1 MYKLFPNIVH
11 DIEVYNFQDRKR
23 ELQQYCYD
31 EMGND
36 PDGKIYRTNRGGWQ
50 SDDGYHLHDNPVRRA
65 VLDTLGYYLNN
76 NSIFKPNVNLYL
88 TACWINVNGKG
99 HFNIQH
105 DHPACHMSGALY
117 VKVPPIP
124 EKFTGGGSTNV
135 YGYSTTKIQGEGVIG
150 GEICFSNQLAFNA
163 WQELYNYTDEFKE
176 KHIQFGAYY
185 MPPKEGTMLFF
196 PAHLRHHVEP
206 NKSDEDRISCSFNLD
221 LVQDRVDG
229 GETGDSS

>member
-1 MYKLFPNIVH
+1 M
-11 DIEVYNFQDRKR
+11 
-23 ELQQYCYD
+23 
-31 EMGND
+31 
-36 PDGKIYRTNRGGWQ
+36 
-50 SDDGYHLHDNPVRRA
+50 
-65 VLDTLGYYLNN
+65 DT
-76 NSIFKPNVNLYL
+76 I
-88 TACWINVNGKG
+88 
-99 HFNIQH
+99 
-105 DHPACHMSGALY
+105 
-117 VKVPPIP
+117 
-124 EKFTGGGSTNV
+124 
-135 YGYSTTKIQGEGVIG
+135 GEGVIG